1 MISTPILTLIAGMI
15 AVLAFLIIRRRGGDR

>member
-15 AVLAFLIIRRRGGDR
+15 AVLAFLIIRRRNGDR